1 MLGCRNRLS
10 IYLPVSINSD
20 TIQITSRGRSRSA
33 APLPPGWGCPWPGG
47 EPLPGRSH
55 ACPLPARRH
64 EFGGRS
70 LASAGPRARHCRAP
84 ARSEAGTWHGVGDT
98 RAQPAPGLRGPR
110 ETSPSRVPAWAMPLV
125 FVPSGRAPAPL
136 NARFPLFHR
145 VANEKMRMGSFSL
158 LFLPTRGRG
167 TACGTGSGASP

>member
-1 MLGCRNRLS
+1 MQPRSRR
-10 IYLPVSINSD
+10 
-20 TIQITSRGRSRSA
+20 TEAARGREVSLSRAVPTRVPS
-33 APLPPGWGCPWPGG
+33 PHGDT
-47 EPLPGRSH
+47 S
-55 ACPLPARRH
+55 
-64 EFGGRS
+64 S
-70 LASAGPRARHCRAP
+70 VAGHWRVLSPRARHCRAP

-110 ETSPSRVPAWAMPLV
+110 ETSPSRVPACAMPLV